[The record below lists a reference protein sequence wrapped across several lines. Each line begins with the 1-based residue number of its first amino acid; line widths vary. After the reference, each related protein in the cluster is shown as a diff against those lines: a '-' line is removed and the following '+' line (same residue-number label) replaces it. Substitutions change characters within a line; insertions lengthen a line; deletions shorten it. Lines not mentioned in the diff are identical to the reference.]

1 MTARQPHGVLTWE
14 NYFRGEPQQPND
26 AREGVVMDWQCG
38 RLTPKLMTPAL
49 IDLLSEFRIARLAV
63 NENRNETPN
72 SQLASQL
79 L

>member
-1 MTARQPHGVLTWE
+1 
-14 NYFRGEPQQPND
+14 
-26 AREGVVMDWQCG
+26 MDWQCG

-63 NENRNETPN
+63 NENRNETPS